1 MRVLV
6 TGTEGFIAKN
16 LLVRL
21 NELDKLD
28 VVKFSRA
35 TPEEKLPALVQNIDF
50 VIHLAGVNRPQS
62 PTEFVS
68 GNTSL
73 TERLCEALANT
84 GRIIPVIF
92 SSSTQAI
99 SDNPYGKSKG
109 DAEQALWTYAKKT
122 GAPAYIYRLPNVFGK
137 WCKPN
142 YNSAVATFCH
152 NIARGLPITI
162 NDPSITLT
170 LVYIDD
176 LVDEFIQVL
185 TEKPPTTNGET
196 RLIPTEYT
204 ATVGKLA
211 STIEA
216 FHDSRSTLTTEKV
229 GAGFL
234 RALYSTYVS
243 YLPHD
248 LFSYIVPKYGD
259 ERGVFVEMLKTQD
272 SGQFSFF
279 TAHPGITRGSHYH
292 HTKTE
297 KFLVI
302 KGKAR
307 FGFRQ
312 IITNETHEIITNGEQ
327 PQIVETVP
335 GWSHDITNVGDSEMI
350 VILWANEIFDRNH
363 PDTYTH
369 PV

>member
-1 MRVLV
+1 MKVLV

-21 NELDKLD
+21 GELNGFE
-28 VVKFSRA
+28 VVKFSRQ
-35 TPEEKLPALVQNIDF
+35 TPEKELPILVQNVEA
-50 VIHLAGVNRPQS
+50 VIHLAGINRPQS
-62 PTEFVS
+62 PTEFFT

-73 TERLCEALANT
+73 TEKLCEALVNT
-84 GRIIPVIF
+84 RRSIPVIF

-99 SDNPYGKSKG
+99 QDNLYGKSKG
-109 DAEQALWTYAKKT
+109 DAEQALWTYAEQA
-122 GAPAYIYRLPNVFGK
+122 GASTYIYRLPNVFGK

-152 NIARGLPITI
+152 NIARGLPISI
-162 NDPSITLT
+162 NDSSIALT

-176 LVDEFIQVL
+176 LVDEFVRVL
-185 TEKPPTTNGET
+185 TEKPPVANGET
-196 RLIPTEYT
+196 CIVPTEYV
-204 ATVGKLA
+204 ATVGELA
-211 STIEA
+211 SAIET
-216 FHDSRSTLTTEKV
+216 FRDSRNTLTTERV
-229 GAGFL
+229 GTGFL

-243 YLPHD
+243 YLPPD
-248 LFSYIVPKYGD
+248 LFSYTVPKYDD

-279 TAHPGITRGSHYH
+279 TAHPGITRGGHYH

-312 IITNETHEIITNGEQ
+312 IHTDETHELFTSGEQ

-335 GWSHDITNVGDSEMI
+335 GWSHDITNVGDDEMI
-350 VILWANEIFDRNH
+350 VMLWANEIFDRAH

-369 PV
+369 LV